1 MVCRMALLSS
11 ANRGMVARRRRRMGR
26 IRMRIAE
33 TAPDPEGT
41 RSRLGQGELVQVIEG
56 QRLRRVK
63 LVAARV
69 LLEAVEQLAGYGA
82 RVQTGGGVEG
92 GGEQAAF
99 AHARFEDGAEFVIA
113 VEVVDQL
120 HDGAEGSGRVV

>member
-41 RSRLGQGELVQVIEG
+41 RSRLGQVELVQVVEG

-63 LVAARV
+63 FVAARV

-82 RVQTGGGVEG
+82 RVQIGGEAEG
-92 GGEQAAF
+92 GDRE
-99 AHARFEDGAEFVIA
+99 
-113 VEVVDQL
+113 
-120 HDGAEGSGRVV
+120 SGG